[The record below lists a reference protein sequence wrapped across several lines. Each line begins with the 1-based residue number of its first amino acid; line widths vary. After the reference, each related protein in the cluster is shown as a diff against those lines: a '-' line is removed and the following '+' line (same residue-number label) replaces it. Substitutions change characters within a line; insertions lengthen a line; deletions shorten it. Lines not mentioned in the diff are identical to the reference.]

1 MAWAARQQGDSA
13 LSCGRPA
20 RSSASPV
27 APAALHSSLPAA
39 SAAAHLLPS
48 WKRRPAAVES
58 HLALRPRSS
67 YCTNGHCCLGQV
79 LRCRPLVY
87 GADICLA
94 LGSWHASIEPGLAPA
109 GAPARD
115 ARQVRR
121 GQWRPAA
128 TVAGKRCHTSS
139 TFVGYEHAL
148 SHFSS

>member
-1 MAWAARQQGDSA
+1 MAWGAPRRGDSA

-20 RSSASPV
+20 RSSENREV
-27 APAALHSSLPAA
+27 LAALPAA

-115 ARQVRR
+115 VRRVRR
-121 GQWRPAA
+121 GQRRPATAVA

-139 TFVGYEHAL
+139 TLVGYEHAL